1 LKNLIHPIDQ
11 NTLSTLNNHSRKNTM
26 PAAYI
31 LVDSLITDPELFK
44 QYAALA
50 PAAVAAAGGEY
61 LARGGRNETLE
72 GDWNPPRVTVLRFPS
87 YATARSFYDSA
98 AYQSVRQH
106 RVGAT
111 QHFNMVLV
119 EGV

>member
-1 LKNLIHPIDQ
+1 
-11 NTLSTLNNHSRKNTM
+11 M
-26 PAAYI
+26 ACAYI
-31 LVDSLITDPELFK
+31 LVDSLITDPEQFK

-61 LARGGRNETLE
+61 LARGGRKETLE
-72 GDWNPPRVTVLRFPS
+72 GDWNPPRLTVLRFPS
-87 YATARSFYDSA
+87 YDAAKTFYNTAL
-98 AYQSVRQH
+98 YQTVREK

>member
-1 LKNLIHPIDQ
+1 
-11 NTLSTLNNHSRKNTM
+11 M

-31 LVDSLITDPELFK
+31 LVDSLITDPEQFK

-72 GDWNPPRVTVLRFPS
+72 GEWTPPRLTVLRFPS
-87 YATARSFYDSA
+87 FDAAKNFYDSA
-98 AYQSVRQH
+98 QYQAVREK
-106 RVGAT
+106 RVNAT

>member
-1 LKNLIHPIDQ
+1 
-11 NTLSTLNNHSRKNTM
+11 M

-31 LVDSLITDPELFK
+31 LVDSLVTDPEQFK

-72 GDWNPPRVTVLRFPS
+72 GDWKPPRLTVLRFPS
-87 YATARSFYDSA
+87 YESAKAFYDGV
-98 AYQSVRQH
+98 AYQTVRQK
-106 RVGAT
+106 RVDAT
-111 QHFNMVLV
+111 HHFNMVLV

>member
-1 LKNLIHPIDQ
+1 
-11 NTLSTLNNHSRKNTM
+11 M

-31 LVDSLITDPELFK
+31 LVDSLITDPEQFK

-61 LARGGRNETLE
+61 LARGGKNEALE
-72 GDWNPPRVTVLRFPS
+72 GEWKPPRLTVLRFPS
-87 YATARSFYDSA
+87 YQAAKTFYDSA
-98 AYQSVRQH
+98 QYQSVRQK

>member
-1 LKNLIHPIDQ
+1 
-11 NTLSTLNNHSRKNTM
+11 M
-26 PAAYI
+26 PSAYI
-31 LVDSLITDPELFK
+31 LVDSLITDPEQFK

-72 GDWNPPRVTVLRFPS
+72 GDWKPPRLTVLRFPS
-87 YATARSFYDSA
+87 YDAAKTFYDSA
-98 AYQSVRQH
+98 QYQAVRQK
-106 RVGAT
+106 RIGTT

>member
-1 LKNLIHPIDQ
+1 
-11 NTLSTLNNHSRKNTM
+11 M

-31 LVDSLITDPELFK
+31 LVDSLISDPEQFK

-50 PAAVAAAGGEY
+50 PAAVSAAGGEY

-72 GDWNPPRVTVLRFPS
+72 GEWTPPRLTVLRFPN
-87 YATARSFYDSA
+87 YEAAKTFYDSA
-98 AYQSVRQH
+98 QYQSVRQK

-111 QHFNMVLV
+111 RHFNMVLV

>member
-1 LKNLIHPIDQ
+1 
-11 NTLSTLNNHSRKNTM
+11 M

-31 LVDSLITDPELFK
+31 LVDSLISDPEQFK

-50 PAAVAAAGGEY
+50 PAAVSAAGGEY
-61 LARGGRNETLE
+61 LARGGRSETLE
-72 GDWNPPRVTVLRFPS
+72 GEWTPPRLTILRFPS
-87 YATARSFYDSA
+87 YEAAKSFYDSTP
-98 AYQSVRQH
+98 YQAVREK